1 MLIRKRISMLT
12 PARRRG
18 IEILDDPTSD
28 PALAARSLR
37 DVALANRL
45 FGGRRAVLRE
55 VRPLL
60 GQGHIANGVRSTLP
74 MTLLDI
80 GTGLGDIPH
89 AVSRLAVRLRVPLV
103 TVGLERDPSLA
114 ASAAARCTVTLAA
127 DAMDLPFD
135 DRSVDIVT
143 VSQVLHHFEGE
154 ASDALLREC
163 ERVARVAVVIHDL
176 RRSWFA
182 VAGLWSVSFLLGFH
196 PVSRNDG
203 VVSILRGYTVAELRA
218 LVERVTGRPA
228 RVRRSL
234 GWRLTAT
241 WRIAGGQ
248 P

>member
-1 MLIRKRISMLT
+1 MLIGTLIGTLT
-12 PARRRG
+12 PTRRRG

-60 GQGHIANGVRSTLP
+60 GHRRIANGVRSTLP

-80 GTGLGDIPH
+80 GTGLGDIPQ
-89 AVSRLAVRLRVPLV
+89 AVSRLAARLGVPLL

-114 ASAAARCTVTLAA
+114 ASASARCTVALAA

-143 VSQVLHHFEGE
+143 LSQVLHHFEGE

-163 ERVARVAVVIHDL
+163 ERVARVAVVVHEL
-176 RRSWFA
+176 RRSWLA
-182 VAGLWSVSFLLGFH
+182 VVGLWSVSFLLGFH

-228 RVRRSL
+228 RVQRSF

-248 P
+248 G